1 MVGYERIFE
10 KIMFFKEIFK
20 EIFNF
25 NELKLFI
32 VGDMMKYG

>member
-10 KIMFFKEIFK
+10 KIIFFK